1 MKLILI
7 NREFTDVLNC
17 FFVNSVICYHR
28 LKKENEANAK
38 LLLAHVDTNNYVP
51 RNSLSYW

>member
-38 LLLAHVDTNNYVP
+38 LLLAHVDTNNYVL